1 MSTTTHPSEPGGC
14 WTARCTPNRCP
25 PMWPP
30 AAASI
35 IELADSAASAR
46 HGRAGGQPRSR
57 AAGRG
62 RNAGRP
68 VVEHGPIPGVYEL
81 DNAAADRAID
91 AGTTEAMNG
100 ANAIAAI
107 KRRPR

>member
-1 MSTTTHPSEPGGC
+1 MFGRSGLRG
-14 WTARCTPNRCP
+14 AR
-25 PMWPP
+25 
-30 AAASI
+30 
-35 IELADSAASAR
+35 
-46 HGRAGGQPRSR
+46 
-57 AAGRG
+57 RG

-68 VVEHGPIPGVYEL
+68 VVEQGPIPGVYEL